1 LWGYLAQFEF
11 DSNESVK
18 RRGMMAKTVL
28 ITGSSSGI
36 GRASAIYFAQ
46 KGWNVAATMR
56 DPSKADT
63 ALQHPKISL
72 FALDVMDA
80 DSISRAIAETLD
92 RYQKID
98 VLLNNAGYALFGPM
112 EASTSGQIQKQF
124 ATNVFG
130 LIEVT
135 QQVVPVM
142 RAAGKGL
149 ILNVSSIVGR
159 LALPY
164 ASSYVATKFAVEG
177 LSESMRYELDPFHI
191 RVKLIEPG
199 SILTEFGKGSMQ
211 VSTGE
216 PYEVSMNKFLGVFAK
231 SNAGAAPPE
240 DVAKI
245 IYGAANDT
253 SNRLRYLAK
262 PGPLFWLNR
271 FLPDAAWRRL
281 LVKAMVN

>member
-1 LWGYLAQFEF
+1 
-11 DSNESVK
+11 
-18 RRGMMAKTVL
+18 MKTIL
-28 ITGSSSGI
+28 ITGASSGI
-36 GRASAIYFAQ
+36 GRATALYFAE

-56 DPSKADT
+56 DPRKAD
-63 ALQHPKISL
+63 AVLQHPRISV
-72 FALDVMDA
+72 FALDVTDA
-80 DSISRAIAETLD
+80 GSIAHAIAETLT

-112 EASTSGQIQKQF
+112 EASNSRQIQEQF
-124 ATNVFG
+124 ATNFFG

-135 QQVVPVM
+135 QQVVPAM
-142 RAAGKGL
+142 RAAGEGL

-211 VSTGE
+211 VATSK
-216 PYEVSMNKFLGVFAK
+216 PYQAGMDKFLGVFTK
-231 SNAGAAPPE
+231 SNARAARPE
-240 DVAKI
+240 DVAKV
-245 IYGAANDT
+245 IYRAANDS

-262 PGPLFWLNR
+262 PGPLYWLNR
-271 FLPDAAWRRL
+271 LLPDAAWSRL
-281 LVKAMVN
+281 LVKVMVK